1 MAIIDMRPKKGTI
14 LYELLRLGLSFES
27 KSLDGHN
34 VWINYQTQLR
44 AEFDTNAEGTV
55 IEGVKLTDLVTR
67 ITKIVTVEELSTTSS
82 IITWTRK
89 NPFGHTENGGSE
101 NGGSDTG
108 GSSIDLNQ

>member
-44 AEFDTNAEGTV
+44 AEFDTDAEGTV

-67 ITKIVTVEELSTTSS
+67 ITKIVTVEELATTSS
-82 IITWTRK
+82 IITWTSK
-89 NPFGHTENGGSE
+89 NPTGSTEN
-101 NGGSDTG
+101 DDP
-108 GSSIDLNQ
+108 SIDITE

>member
-44 AEFDTNAEGTV
+44 AEFDTAAEGNL
-55 IEGVKLTDLVTR
+55 IEGVRLTDLVTR
-67 ITKIVTVEELSTTSS
+67 ISKIVTVEELSTTSS
-82 IITWTRK
+82 IITWTSK
-89 NPFGHTENGGSE
+89 NPTGPTED
-101 NGGSDTG
+101 GGSDLDITE
-108 GSSIDLNQ
+108 

>member
-44 AEFDTNAEGTV
+44 AEFDTYAEGNL
-55 IEGVKLTDLVTR
+55 IEGVRLTDLVTR
-67 ITKIVTVEELSTTSS
+67 ISKIVTVEELSTTSS
-82 IITWTRK
+82 IITWTSK
-89 NPFGHTENGGSE
+89 NPVGPTED
-101 NGGSDTG
+101 GGSDLDITE
-108 GSSIDLNQ
+108 

>member
-34 VWINYQTQLR
+34 IWINYQTQLR
-44 AEFDTNAEGTV
+44 AEFDTNAEGTL

-67 ITKIVTVEELSTTSS
+67 ITKIVTVEELATTSS
-82 IITWTRK
+82 IITWTSK
-89 NPFGHTENGGSE
+89 NPTDPTED
-101 NGGSDTG
+101 GGSDLDITE
-108 GSSIDLNQ
+108 

>member
-34 VWINYQTQLR
+34 AWVNYQTQLR
-44 AEFDTNAEGTV
+44 AEFDTDAEGTL

-67 ITKIVTVEELSTTSS
+67 IVKIVTVEELSTTSS
-82 IITWTRK
+82 IITWTSK
-89 NPFGHTENGGSE
+89 NPVGPTENGGSE
-101 NGGSDTG
+101 NGDP
-108 GSSIDLNQ
+108 SIDITQ

>member
-44 AEFDTNAEGTV
+44 AEFDTNAEGNL

-67 ITKIVTVEELSTTSS
+67 ITKIVTVEELATTSS
-82 IITWTRK
+82 IITWASK
-89 NPFGHTENGGSE
+89 NPVGPTEN
-101 NGGSDTG
+101 DDPP
-108 GSSIDLNQ
+108 IDITE

>member
-44 AEFDTNAEGTV
+44 AEFDTDAEGNL
-55 IEGVKLTDLVTR
+55 IEGVRLTDLVTR
-67 ITKIVTVEELSTTSS
+67 ISKIVTVEELATTSS
-82 IITWTRK
+82 IITWTSK
-89 NPFGHTENGGSE
+89 NPTGSTEN
-101 NGGSDTG
+101 DDP
-108 GSSIDLNQ
+108 SIDITE

>member
-44 AEFDTNAEGTV
+44 AEFDTDAEGNL
-55 IEGVKLTDLVTR
+55 IEGVRLTDLVTR
-67 ITKIVTVEELSTTSS
+67 ISKIVTVEELATTSS
-82 IITWTRK
+82 IITWTSK
-89 NPFGHTENGGSE
+89 NPTGPTENG
-101 NGGSDTG
+101 DP
-108 GSSIDLNQ
+108 SIDITE

>member
-44 AEFDTNAEGTV
+44 AEFDTDAEGNL
-55 IEGVKLTDLVTR
+55 IEGVRLTDLVTR
-67 ITKIVTVEELSTTSS
+67 ISKIVTVEELATTSS
-82 IITWTRK
+82 IITWTSK
-89 NPFGHTENGGSE
+89 NPTGSTENG
-101 NGGSDTG
+101 DP
-108 GSSIDLNQ
+108 SIDITE

>member
-44 AEFDTNAEGTV
+44 AEFDTDAEGNL
-55 IEGVKLTDLVTR
+55 IEGVRLTDLVTR
-67 ITKIVTVEELSTTSS
+67 ISKIVTVEELSTTSS
-82 IITWTRK
+82 IITWTSK
-89 NPFGHTENGGSE
+89 NPVGPTEDG
-101 NGGSDTG
+101 DPP
-108 GSSIDLNQ
+108 IDITE